1 MIDRRSLILSGLA
14 ASIAQPAKAQGK
26 KPRLAML
33 LAGVETGP
41 GASPWPTSFRKALAE
56 LGWVDGHNIEIVARF
71 TENLPGRLPML
82 AAELVAL
89 HPDCILTHTS
99 GGATAAAAA
108 TSTIPIVVGAA
119 SEEVLIDLTGG
130 LPRPKGNVTGL
141 TIVSHEH
148 HAKVLDLLKQAYPA
162 VARTG
167 VLVHPN
173 AKDYRNYPAL
183 LTQLLG
189 PLGLDLVR
197 VEARDLAG
205 LDAAF
210 AALAAARA
218 DSLFVTTDPAFF
230 PAAMTRR
237 INELALA
244 QKIPVVATFE
254 GVVHAGGL
262 LSLGADLQVL
272 IRRSAVYVDKILKGA
287 KPGDLPVE
295 RPTVYRLLLN
305 LKSARVLGI
314 ELPATI
320 LLRANEVIE

>member
-1 MIDRRSLILSGLA
+1 MLLTGAAGILSAPLH
-14 ASIAQPAKAQGK
+14 AQTR

-41 GASPWPTSFRKALAE
+41 GTSPWSASFRKALAE
-56 LGWVDGHNIEIVARF
+56 LGWIDGQNIEIVARF
-71 TENLPGRLPML
+71 TENIPGRFAAL

-99 GGATAAAAA
+99 GGANAAAQA
-108 TSTIPIVVGAA
+108 TATIPIVVGAA
-119 SEEVLIDLTGG
+119 SEEVLIELAGG

-148 HAKVLDLLKQAYPA
+148 HAKVLDLLKQAVPA
-162 VARTG
+162 LSRVG
-167 VLVHPN
+167 VLVHP
-173 AKDYRNYPAL
+173 AARDYRDYPAL
-183 LTQLLG
+183 LTSLIG

-218 DSLFVTTDPAFF
+218 DALFVTTDPAFF
-230 PAAMTRR
+230 TVAVSRR

-244 QKIPVVATFE
+244 LKIPVVATFE
-254 GVVHAGGL
+254 GAVRAGGL
-262 LSLGADLQVL
+262 LSLGVDLQVL
-272 IRRSAVYVDKILKGA
+272 IRRSAVFVDKILRGA
-287 KPGDLPVE
+287 RPGDLPIE

-305 LKSARVLGI
+305 LKSAKVLGI
-314 ELPATI
+314 ELPPAI

>member
-1 MIDRRSLILSGLA
+1 MIDRRSLLLSGLA
-14 ASIAQPAKAQGK
+14 ASIAQPATAQGK

-41 GASPWPTSFRKALAE
+41 GASPWSISFRKALAE
-56 LGWVDGHNIEIVARF
+56 LGWIDGQNIEIITRF
-71 TENLPGRLPML
+71 SEHLPNRLPLL

-89 HPDCILTHTS
+89 NPACILTHTS

-108 TSTIPIVVGAA
+108 TQTIPIVVGAA
-119 SEEVLIDLTGG
+119 SEEVLLDLTGG

-148 HAKVLDLLKQAYPA
+148 HAKVLELMKQALPSVRRA
-162 VARTG
+162 G
-167 VLVHPN
+167 VLVHPS
-173 AKDYRNYPAL
+173 AASYKEYPAL
-183 LTQLLG
+183 LAQMLG
-189 PLGLDLVR
+189 QLGLDLVR
-197 VEARDLAG
+197 VEARDIAG

-210 AALAAARA
+210 GALAAAQA
-218 DSLFVTTDPAFF
+218 GAVFVTTDPTFF
-230 PAAMTRR
+230 PSEMIRR

-254 GVVHAGGL
+254 GAARAGGL
-262 LSLGADLQVL
+262 LSLGADLHVL
-272 IRRSAVYVDKILKGA
+272 IRRSAVYVDKILRGA

-295 RPTVYRLLLN
+295 RPTIYSLLLN
-305 LKSARVLGI
+305 LKTAKTLGI
-314 ELPATI
+314 ELPPSI